1 MAPLTIYLLN
11 VGQADASVIQ
21 TPGGNI
27 IVIDAVS
34 PAKLTDLVSRLR
46 PDGEI
51 AQLIITHPH
60 DDHYRGAEGL
70 LDRFHVQRVTLAP
83 FWQEPG
89 PPGYHAIINRLSE
102 LRAPTRFLCGY
113 ERLYPDG
120 GAYPEYEDSLILE
133 LLGPSNSTLDGL
145 ARSNTLEPN
154 HLSII
159 SRLRYGKFSM
169 VFAADAQMENWQHYD
184 EEGLLEKKCSIL
196 RAAHHGSKRGSQW
209 ERIERLSPS
218 LVVVSS
224 DPNGEHDLPDLVGSV
239 IFHEFSSQAGQAA
252 VLTYT
257 SGTIRIEVADPD
269 TGERTVTAY
278 GESPGALV
286 SSGQPGPLPAT
297 DWTALVESRL
307 AAPS

>member
-1 MAPLTIYLLN
+1 MTPLAIYLLN
-11 VGQADASVIQ
+11 VGQADTSVIK
-21 TPGGNI
+21 TPAGNI

-34 PAKLTDLVSRLR
+34 PKKLTDLLNRLR

-60 DDHYRGAEGL
+60 DDHYRGADSL
-70 LDRFHVQRVTLAP
+70 LDKFHVQRVTLAP

-102 LRAPTRFLCGY
+102 LEVPTRFLCGY

-120 GAYPEYEDSLILE
+120 GAYPDYDDSLLLE
-133 LLGPSNSTLDGL
+133 LLGPSNNTLDEL
-145 ARSNTLEPN
+145 ARSNTLDPN

-159 SRLRYGKFSM
+159 SRLCYGTFSM

-184 EEGLLEKKCSIL
+184 EEGLLEKKCTIL

-239 IFHEFSSQAGQAA
+239 IFLEFGQSAGQTA
-252 VLTYT
+252 VLTYDT
-257 SGTIRIEVADPD
+257 GTIEIEIPDP
-269 TGERTVTAY
+269 TSTQRTITAY
-278 GESPGALV
+278 GEAPGDLV
-286 SSGQPGPLPAT
+286 SGQPGPLPET
-297 DWTALVESRL
+297 DWTALVEARL

>member
-1 MAPLTIYLLN
+1 MTPLAIYLLN
-11 VGQADASVIQ
+11 VGQADTSVIQ
-21 TPGGNI
+21 TPAGNI
-27 IVIDAVS
+27 LVIDAVS
-34 PAKLTDLVSRLR
+34 PKKLTDLLSRLR

-60 DDHYRGAEGL
+60 DDHYRGADGL
-70 LDRFHVQRVTLAP
+70 LDKFHVQRATLAP

-89 PPGYHAIINRLSE
+89 PSGYHAIINRLSE
-102 LRAPTRFLCGY
+102 LRVPTRFLCGY
-113 ERLYPDG
+113 ERVYPDG
-120 GAYPEYEDSLILE
+120 GAYPDYEDSLLLE
-133 LLGPSNSTLDGL
+133 LLGPSNNTLDEL
-145 ARSNTLEPN
+145 ARANTLDPN

-159 SRLRYGKFSM
+159 SRLCYGTFSM

-184 EEGLLEKKCSIL
+184 EEGLLEKKCTIL

-239 IFHEFSSQAGQAA
+239 IFQEFSRSAGQAA
-252 VLTYT
+252 VLTYDA
-257 SGTIRIEVADPD
+257 GTIVIEIPAPAS
-269 TGERTVTAY
+269 TQRTITAY
-278 GESPGALV
+278 GDAPGDLV
-286 SSGQPGPLPAT
+286 SGQPGPLPAT
-297 DWTALVESRL
+297 DWTALVEARL

>member
-1 MAPLTIYLLN
+1 MTPLAIYLLN
-11 VGQADASVIQ
+11 VGQADTSVIQ
-21 TPGGNI
+21 TPAGNI

-34 PAKLTDLVSRLR
+34 PKKLTDLLSRLR

-60 DDHYRGAEGL
+60 DDHYRGADCL
-70 LDRFHVQRVTLAP
+70 LDKFHVQRVTLAP

-89 PPGYHAIINRLSE
+89 PSGYHAIINRLSE
-102 LRAPTRFLCGY
+102 LQVPTRFLCGY

-120 GAYPEYEDSLILE
+120 GTYPDYDDSLLLE
-133 LLGPSNSTLDGL
+133 LLGPSNGTLDEL
-145 ARSNTLEPN
+145 ARSNTLDPN

-159 SRLRYGKFSM
+159 SRLCYGKFTM
-169 VFAADAQMENWQHYD
+169 VFAADAQMENWQHFD
-184 EEGLLEKKCSIL
+184 EEGLLEKKCGIL

-239 IFHEFSSQAGQAA
+239 IFFEYGNQADQAA

-257 SGTIRIEVADPD
+257 SGTIRIEVSDPD
-269 TGERTVTAY
+269 TGERTITAY
-278 GESPGALV
+278 GESPDDLV
-286 SSGQPGPLPAT
+286 FSGQPGPLPAT
-297 DWTALVESRL
+297 DWAALVETRL
-307 AAPS
+307 V

>member
-1 MAPLTIYLLN
+1 MAPLAIYLLN
-11 VGQADASVIQ
+11 VGQADTSVIQ

-34 PAKLTDLVSRLR
+34 PKKLTDLLSQLR

-60 DDHYRGAEGL
+60 DDHYRGADGL
-70 LDRFHVQRVTLAP
+70 LDKCHVQRATLAP

-89 PPGYHAIINRLSE
+89 PTGYHAIINRLSE
-102 LRAPTRFLCGY
+102 LQVPTRFLSGY

-120 GAYPEYEDSLILE
+120 GNYPEYEDSLLLE
-133 LLGPSNSTLDGL
+133 LLGPSNNTLDEL

-159 SRLRYGKFSM
+159 SRLCYGRFTM
-169 VFAADAQMENWQHYD
+169 VFAADAQMENWQHFD
-184 EEGLLEKKCSIL
+184 EEGLLEKKCTIL

-239 IFHEFSSQAGQAA
+239 IFYEFSNQADQDA

-257 SGTIRIEVADPD
+257 SGTIRIEVSDPE
-269 TGERTVTAY
+269 TGQRTIIAY
-278 GESPGALV
+278 GDSPDDLV
-286 SSGQPGPLPAT
+286 FSGQPGPLPET
-297 DWTALVESRL
+297 DWTALVETRL

>member
-1 MAPLTIYLLN
+1 MTSLVIYLLN
-11 VGQADASVIQ
+11 VGQADTSVIQ
-21 TPGGNI
+21 TPAGNI

-34 PAKLTDLVSRLR
+34 PQKLTDLLSRLR

-60 DDHYRGAEGL
+60 DDHYRGADSL

-102 LRAPTRFLCGY
+102 LQVPTRFLCGY
-113 ERLYPDG
+113 ERVYPDG
-120 GAYPEYEDSLILE
+120 GTYPEYEESLLLE
-133 LLGPSNSTLDGL
+133 LLGPSNGTLDEL

-159 SRLRYGKFSM
+159 SRLCYGKFSM

-184 EEGLLEKKCSIL
+184 EEGLLEKKCTIL

-239 IFHEFSSQAGQAA
+239 IFQEFDQSADQTA

-257 SGTIRIEVADPD
+257 SGTIEIEVADPAS
-269 TGERTVTAY
+269 GQRTVTAY
-278 GESPGALV
+278 CEASDELV
-286 SSGQPGPLPAT
+286 YSGQPGPLPGT
-297 DWTALVESRL
+297 DWTALVEARM
-307 AAPS
+307 A

>member
-1 MAPLTIYLLN
+1 MAPLAIYLLN
-11 VGQADASVIQ
+11 VGQADTSVIQ
-21 TPGGNI
+21 TPAGNI

-34 PAKLTDLVSRLR
+34 PKKLTDLLNQLR

-60 DDHYRGAEGL
+60 DDHYRGADSL
-70 LDRFHVQRVTLAP
+70 LDKFHVQRVTLAP

-102 LRAPTRFLCGY
+102 LGVPTRFLCGY

-120 GAYPEYEDSLILE
+120 GAYPDYEDSPLLE
-133 LLGPSNSTLDGL
+133 LLGPSNNTLDEL
-145 ARSNTLEPN
+145 ARSNTLDPN

-159 SRLRYGKFSM
+159 SRLCYGKFSM

-184 EEGLLEKKCSIL
+184 EEGLLEKKCTIL

-239 IFHEFSSQAGQAA
+239 IFQEFSQSADQSA
-252 VLTYT
+252 VLTYDT
-257 SGTIRIEVADPD
+257 GTILIEVPDPASSQ
-269 TGERTVTAY
+269 RTVTAY
-278 GESPGALV
+278 CDSPDDPVCSGE
-286 SSGQPGPLPAT
+286 PGPLPET
-297 DWTALVESRL
+297 DWTALVEARL
-307 AAPS
+307 ATPS

>member
-1 MAPLTIYLLN
+1 MTPLTIYLLN
-11 VGQADASVIQ
+11 VGQADTSVIQ

-34 PAKLTDLVSRLR
+34 PKKLTDLLSQLR

-60 DDHYRGAEGL
+60 DDHYRGADGL
-70 LDRFHVQRVTLAP
+70 LDKSHVQRVTLAP

-89 PPGYHAIINRLSE
+89 PTGYQAIINHLSE
-102 LRAPTRFLCGY
+102 LQVPTRFLCGY

-120 GAYPEYEDSLILE
+120 GTYPEYEESLLLE
-133 LLGPSNSTLDGL
+133 MLGPSNNTLDEL
-145 ARSNTLEPN
+145 ARANTLEPN

-159 SRLRYGKFSM
+159 TRLCYGNFTM
-169 VFAADAQMENWQHYD
+169 VFAADAQMENWQHFD
-184 EEGLLEKKCSIL
+184 EEGLLEKKCAIL

-224 DPNGEHDLPDLVGSV
+224 DPNGEHDLPDLVGSA
-239 IFHEFSSQAGQAA
+239 IFLEFSKQDGQAA

-257 SGTIRIEVADPD
+257 SGTIKIEVPDPG
-269 TGERTVTAY
+269 TGQRTITAY
-278 GESPGALV
+278 GDSPDDLV
-286 SSGQPGPLPAT
+286 FSGQPMPLPET
-297 DWTALVESRL
+297 DWSALVETRL
-307 AAPS
+307 AESS

>member
-1 MAPLTIYLLN
+1 MAPLAIYLLN
-11 VGQADASVIQ
+11 VGQADTSVIQ
-21 TPGGNI
+21 TPAGNI

-34 PAKLTDLVSRLR
+34 PKKLADLLNRLR

-60 DDHYRGAEGL
+60 DDHYRGADSL
-70 LDRFHVQRVTLAP
+70 LDKFHVQRVTLAP

-89 PPGYHAIINRLSE
+89 PAGYHAIINRLSE
-102 LRAPTRFLCGY
+102 LQVPTRFLCGY

-120 GAYPEYEDSLILE
+120 GTYPDYDDSLLLE
-133 LLGPSNSTLDGL
+133 LLGPSNGTLDEL
-145 ARSNTLEPN
+145 ARSNTLDPN

-159 SRLRYGKFSM
+159 SRLCYGKFTM
-169 VFAADAQMENWQHYD
+169 VFAADAQMENWQHFD
-184 EEGLLEKKCSIL
+184 EEGLLEKKCGIL

-239 IFHEFSSQAGQAA
+239 IFYEYGQQEDQAA

-257 SGTIRIEVADPD
+257 TGTILIEVSDPD
-269 TGERTVTAY
+269 TGERTITAY

-286 SSGQPGPLPAT
+286 FSGQPGPLPAT
-297 DWTALVESRL
+297 DWAALVESRL
-307 AAPS
+307 GATA

>member
-1 MAPLTIYLLN
+1 MPPLAIYLLN
-11 VGQADASVIQ
+11 VGQADASVIL

-27 IVIDAVS
+27 IVIDAAS
-34 PAKLTDLVSRLR
+34 PKKLTDLVSQLR

-60 DDHYRGAEGL
+60 DDHYRGADSL
-70 LDRFHVQRVTLAP
+70 LDKFHVQRATLAP

-102 LRAPTRFLCGY
+102 LQVPTRFLSGY

-120 GAYPEYEDSLILE
+120 GTFPEFEDSLLLE
-133 LLGPSNSTLDGL
+133 LLGPANSTLDQL
-145 ARSNTLEPN
+145 ARSATLEPN

-159 SRLRYGKFSM
+159 TRLCYGNFTM
-169 VFAADAQMENWQHYD
+169 VFAADAQMENWQHFD
-184 EEGLLEKKCSIL
+184 EEGLLEQKCTIL

-239 IFHEFSSQAGQAA
+239 IFFEFSKQAEQAA
-252 VLTYT
+252 VLTHT
-257 SGTIRIEVADPD
+257 TGTIKIEVSDSGTGQRTITAFGDSPD
-269 TGERTVTAY
+269 D
-278 GESPGALV
+278 LV
-286 SSGQPGPLPAT
+286 FSGQPMPLPET
-297 DWTALVESRL
+297 DWAALVEARL